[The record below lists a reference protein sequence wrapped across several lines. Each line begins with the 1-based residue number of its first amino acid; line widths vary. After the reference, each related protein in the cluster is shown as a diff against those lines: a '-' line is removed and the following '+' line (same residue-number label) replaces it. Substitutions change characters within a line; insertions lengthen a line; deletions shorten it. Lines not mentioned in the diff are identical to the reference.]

1 MKYKIL
7 NLAMFAVMIL
17 FNFLANFLPLNGKT
31 TGELSDQYTNL
42 FVPAG
47 ITFSIWG
54 LIYLLILGL
63 IILQFKND
71 HSDILS
77 QVGWLFAITCLFNA
91 LWIVAWHYEL
101 LPLSLV
107 LMTGLLITL
116 ILLSFKFSDYPIS
129 LVKATLGIYLGWIC
143 IATIANVTAILV
155 SINWSGW
162 GISNDVWAIAM
173 IGIGALI
180 SVFSIIKFNNPFIGL
195 SVVWAF
201 IGINIKRSNDFRTI
215 VITTFFGIV
224 VVGVFT
230 GLAFAKEFMTS
241 KS

>member
-1 MKYKIL
+1 
-7 NLAMFAVMIL
+7 MFAIMIIV
-17 FNFLANFLPLNGKT
+17 NFLANFLPLNGKT

-63 IILQFKND
+63 IILQFND
-71 HSDILS
+71 ANNNIVK
-77 QVGWLFAITCLFNA
+77 QVGWLFAISCFFNA
-91 LWIVAWHYEL
+91 LWIIAWHYEM

-107 LMTGLLITL
+107 LMIGLLISL
-116 ILLSFKFSDYPIS
+116 ILISLKLIDYPVN
-129 LVKATLGIYLGWIC
+129 LLKGTVGIYLGWIC

-162 GISNDVWAIAM
+162 GLSNEIWAI
-173 IGIGALI
+173 ALI
-180 SVFSIIKFNNPFIGL
+180 SVGVLISILTIIKFNNPFIGL
-195 SVVWAF
+195 SAVWAF
-201 IGINIKRSNDFRTI
+201 IGINIKRSDDYRTI
-215 VITTFFGIV
+215 VITTFFAIV
-224 VVGVFT
+224 IVGVFT

>member
-7 NLAMFAVMIL
+7 NLAMFAIMIIV
-17 FNFLANFLPLNGKT
+17 NFLANFLPLNGKT

-63 IILQFKND
+63 IILQFND
-71 HSDILS
+71 ANNNIVK
-77 QVGWLFAITCLFNA
+77 QVGWLFAISCFFNA
-91 LWIVAWHYEL
+91 LWIIAWHYEL

-107 LMTGLLITL
+107 LMIGLLISL
-116 ILLSFKFSDYPIS
+116 ILLSLKLIDYPVN
-129 LVKATLGIYLGWIC
+129 LLKGTVGIYLGWIC

-162 GISNDVWAIAM
+162 GISNENWAIT
-173 IGIGALI
+173 LI
-180 SVFSIIKFNNPFIGL
+180 SVGVLISILAIIKFNNPFIGL
-195 SVVWAF
+195 SAVWAF
-201 IGINIKRSNDFRTI
+201 IGINIKRSDDYRTI
-215 VITTFFGIV
+215 VITAFFAIV
-224 VVGVFT
+224 IVGVFT